1 MESSPPTSIG
11 TSVFFGSNYKI
22 AQLVD
27 KYSILDKIVCERR
40 SYNPDI
46 YNYSKLYDRELIL
59 VEKLAD
65 LVLLGNSQFDV
76 GISCGSGL
84 IFKKRHTQ
92 LFNKGIWNL
101 HYGPLPEVRGRHPI
115 SWGFLE
121 NLEFGVTIH
130 QIDEAIDKGVLLAKA
145 FVERDLND
153 TQDDI
158 EQKIEEKLLE
168 GLFHQAIVNWHEGQT
183 RVLPEGKYYESL
195 ANKFNSINPND
206 YSAKFLFNLFK
217 SQYKFGGVVIN
228 DQNYTQC
235 SFYNEN
241 FPKLYEDCVIFTCQD
256 GVLIALN

>member
-1 MESSPPTSIG
+1 MESSTTTSIG

-27 KYSILDKIVCERR
+27 KHSKLDKIVCERR
-40 SYNPDI
+40 YYNTDI

-59 VEKLAD
+59 VEKLSD
-65 LVLLGNSQFDV
+65 LVFLGNSHFDV

-84 IFKKRHTQ
+84 IFKKIHIQ
-92 LFNKGIWNL
+92 LFDKGIWNL

-158 EQKIEEKLLE
+158 ERKIEESLADD
-168 GLFHQAIVNWHEGQT
+168 LFYQAIVNWYGGQT
-183 RVLPEGKYYESL
+183 HVLLEGKYYESL
-195 ANKFNSINPND
+195 ANKFNSINPSD

-217 SQYKFGGVVIN
+217 SQYKFGGVIIN

-235 SFYNEN
+235 SFYNPE
-241 FPKLYEDCVIFTCQD
+241 FSDLYKNCVKFTCQD